1 MKQVKWKFKGTE
13 VYFVNPE
20 AKMASAVFKQAN
32 RLGIDPAKTK
42 IEIVN
47 EFFTL
52 TDDLTGCRSCDGNST
67 SSPQPTLPVDNQE
80 TEVGPTPDDMRDML
94 GLLDSLNTGVSNLPD
109 PDAPDLDLL
118 GGSNDRLAL

>member
-1 MKQVKWKFKGTE
+1 MKQVKWKFKGTD

-20 AKMASAVFKQAN
+20 NKMATAVFKQAN

-52 TDDLTGCRSCDGNST
+52 TDDLTGCRSCNGNT
-67 SSPQPTLPVDNQE
+67 SSPSQPTLQVDNQE
-80 TEVGPTPDDMRDML
+80 NQTGPTSDDMRDML
-94 GLLDSLNTGVSNLPD
+94 GLLDRLSSGDSD
-109 PDAPDLDLL
+109 GDEPDLDLF

>member
-1 MKQVKWKFKGTE
+1 MKQVKWKFKGFD

-20 AKMASAVFKQAN
+20 AKMATAVFKQAQ
-32 RLGIDPAKTK
+32 RLGIDPTKIK

-52 TDDLTGCRSCDGNST
+52 TDDLAGCRSCNGNTS
-67 SSPQPTLPVDNQE
+67 SSPQSTLQVDDQE
-80 TEVGPTPDDMRDML
+80 TPTGPTPDDMRDML
-94 GLLDSLNTGVSNLPD
+94 GLLDRLSGRDSD
-109 PDAPDLDLL
+109 GDAPDLDLL

>member
-32 RLGIDPAKTK
+32 RLGLDPTKTK

-52 TDDLTGCRSCDGNST
+52 TDDLTGCGSCNGNTT
-67 SSPQPTLPVDNQE
+67 SPAQPTLQMVSSEDQ
-80 TEVGPTPDDMRDML
+80 TGPTSDDMLDML
-94 GLLDSLNTGVSNLPD
+94 RLLDSLDTGVSSSPNA
-109 PDAPDLDLL
+109 DAPDLDLP

>member
-1 MKQVKWKFKGTE
+1 MKQIKWKFKGTE

-20 AKMASAVFKQAN
+20 NKMASAVLKQAK
-32 RLGIDPAKTK
+32 RLGIDPTKTK

-52 TDDLTGCRSCDGNST
+52 RDDLTGCRSCDGNTASAA
-67 SSPQPTLPVDNQE
+67 QPTLPVVPEQIEDE
-80 TEVGPTPDDMRDML
+80 PSADGLLSML
-94 GLLDSLNTGVSNLPD
+94 SLLDSLNTGVSNLPD
-109 PDAPDLDLL
+109 ADAPDLDLL

>member
-32 RLGIDPAKTK
+32 RLGFDPAKTK

-67 SSPQPTLPVDNQE
+67 SPSQPALQVDNQE
-80 TEVGPTPDDMRDML
+80 NPTGPTPDDMRDML
-94 GLLDSLNTGVSNLPD
+94 GLLDRLSGRDSIGD
-109 PDAPDLDLL
+109 EPDLDLP

>member
-20 AKMASAVFKQAN
+20 NKMATAVFKQAN
-32 RLGIDPAKTK
+32 RLGLDPIKTK

-52 TDDLTGCRSCDGNST
+52 TDDLTGCRSCNGNT
-67 SSPQPTLPVDNQE
+67 SSAAQPTLPVDSSEDQ
-80 TEVGPTPDDMRDML
+80 TGPTSDDMRDML
-94 GLLDSLNTGVSNLPD
+94 GLLDRLSGRDSD
-109 PDAPDLDLL
+109 GDEPDLDLL
-118 GGSNDRLAL
+118 GGSNGRVAL

>member
-20 AKMASAVFKQAN
+20 NKMASAVSKQAN
-32 RLGIDPAKTK
+32 RLGIDPTKTK

-52 TDDLTGCRSCDGNST
+52 TDDLAGCRSCNGNTASAAQST
-67 SSPQPTLPVDNQE
+67 LQVDNQE
-80 TEVGPTPDDMRDML
+80 NPTGPTPDDMRDML
-94 GLLDSLNTGVSNLPD
+94 GLLDRLSSGDSD
-109 PDAPDLDLL
+109 GDEPDLDLL

>member
-20 AKMASAVFKQAN
+20 NKMASAVFKQAN

-47 EFFTL
+47 EFFTPEL
-52 TDDLTGCRSCDGNST
+52 YDEGCRSCNGNT
-67 SSPQPTLPVDNQE
+67 SSPTKPTLQVVSE
-80 TEVGPTPDDMRDML
+80 TTKTGPTPDDMRDML
-94 GLLDSLNTGVSNLPD
+94 GLLDQLSSTSGNSTDALDDSSSTGFD
-109 PDAPDLDLL
+109 
-118 GGSNDRLAL
+118 DRLAL

>member
-20 AKMASAVFKQAN
+20 NKMASSVLKQAK

-52 TDDLTGCRSCDGNST
+52 RDDLTGCRSCDGNST
-67 SSPQPTLPVDNQE
+67 NPAQPTIPVVLEQVEDE
-80 TEVGPTPDDMRDML
+80 PSSDGLLSML
-94 GLLDSLNTGVSNLPD
+94 SLLDSLDTGVSNLPD
-109 PDAPDLDLL
+109 ANAPDLDLL

>member
-1 MKQVKWKFKGTE
+1 MKQVKWKFKGID

-20 AKMASAVFKQAN
+20 ANMGSAVYKQAN
-32 RLGIDPAKTK
+32 RLGICPAKIK

-52 TDDLTGCRSCDGNST
+52 TDDLTGCRSCNGNT
-67 SSPQPTLPVDNQE
+67 ASSPQPTLQVDNQE
-80 TEVGPTPDDMRDML
+80 NPTGPTPDDMRDML
-94 GLLDSLNTGVSNLPD
+94 GLLDSLSGRDSD
-109 PDAPDLDLL
+109 GDEPDLDLL

>member
-20 AKMASAVFKQAN
+20 NKMASAVFKQAN
-32 RLGIDPAKTK
+32 RLGLDPAKTK

-52 TDDLTGCRSCDGNST
+52 TDDLAGCRSCNGNT
-67 SSPQPTLPVDNQE
+67 ASSPQPTLQVDNQE
-80 TEVGPTPDDMRDML
+80 TSNGPTADDMRDML
-94 GLLDSLNTGVSNLPD
+94 GLLDRLSGRDSIG
-109 PDAPDLDLL
+109 DAPDLDLL

>member
-20 AKMASAVFKQAN
+20 NKMTSSVLKQAN

-52 TDDLTGCRSCDGNST
+52 TDDLTGCRSCDGNTTNPAQST
-67 SSPQPTLPVDNQE
+67 LQVDNQE
-80 TEVGPTPDDMRDML
+80 NTTGPTPDDMRDML
-94 GLLDSLNTGVSNLPD
+94 GLLDRLSGRVSD
-109 PDAPDLDLL
+109 GDEPDLDLL

>member
-20 AKMASAVFKQAN
+20 NKMASAVFKQAN
-32 RLGIDPAKTK
+32 RLGLDPTKTK

-52 TDDLTGCRSCDGNST
+52 TDDLTGCGSCNGNTT
-67 SSPQPTLPVDNQE
+67 SPAQPTLQMVSSEDQ
-80 TEVGPTPDDMRDML
+80 TGPTSDDMLDML
-94 GLLDSLNTGVSNLPD
+94 RLLDRLSGRDSD
-109 PDAPDLDLL
+109 GDEPDLDLP

>member
-20 AKMASAVFKQAN
+20 NKMASAVFKQAN
-32 RLGIDPAKTK
+32 RLGIDPTKTK

-52 TDDLTGCRSCDGNST
+52 TDDLAGCRSCNGNT
-67 SSPQPTLPVDNQE
+67 ASPSQPTLQVDNQE
-80 TEVGPTPDDMRDML
+80 TSNGPTADDMRDML
-94 GLLDSLNTGVSNLPD
+94 GLLDRLSGRDSIGD
-109 PDAPDLDLL
+109 EPDLDLP

>member
-1 MKQVKWKFKGTE
+1 MKQVKWKFKGTD

-20 AKMASAVFKQAN
+20 NKMASAVFKQAN

-67 SSPQPTLPVDNQE
+67 SAAQPTLPVDNQE
-80 TEVGPTPDDMRDML
+80 TEVGPTSDDMRDML
-94 GLLDSLNTGVSNLPD
+94 GLLDRLSSGDSD
-109 PDAPDLDLL
+109 GDEPDLDLF

>member
-1 MKQVKWKFKGTE
+1 MKQVKWKFKGID

-20 AKMASAVFKQAN
+20 NKMASAVFKQAN
-32 RLGIDPAKTK
+32 RLGICPAKTK

-52 TDDLTGCRSCDGNST
+52 TDDLAGCRSCNGNT
-67 SSPQPTLPVDNQE
+67 ASSPQPTLQVDNQE
-80 TEVGPTPDDMRDML
+80 NQTGPTPDDMRD
-94 GLLDSLNTGVSNLPD
+94 LLSLLHELDTGVSNLPD
-109 PDAPDLDLL
+109 ADAPDLDLL

>member
-20 AKMASAVFKQAN
+20 NKMASSVLKQAK
-32 RLGIDPAKTK
+32 RLGIDPTKTK

-52 TDDLTGCRSCDGNST
+52 RDDLTGCRSCDGNT
-67 SSPQPTLPVDNQE
+67 SSAAQPTLPVDSSEDQN
-80 TEVGPTPDDMRDML
+80 GPTSDDMRDML
-94 GLLDSLNTGVSNLPD
+94 GLLDRLSGRDSIGDEPN
-109 PDAPDLDLL
+109 LDLL
-118 GGSNDRLAL
+118 GGSDVGVAL

>member
-20 AKMASAVFKQAN
+20 NKMASAVFKQAN
-32 RLGIDPAKTK
+32 RLGIDPTKTK

-52 TDDLTGCRSCDGNST
+52 RDDLTGCRSCDGNT
-67 SSPQPTLPVDNQE
+67 SSAAQPTLQMDSSE
-80 TEVGPTPDDMRDML
+80 DKTGPTPDDMRDML
-94 GLLDSLNTGVSNLPD
+94 RLLDNLRSGD
-109 PDAPDLDLL
+109 SDGDEPDLDLL
-118 GGSNDRLAL
+118 GGSNGRVAL

>member
-1 MKQVKWKFKGTE
+1 MKQVKWKFKGID
-13 VYFVNPE
+13 VYFVSPE
-20 AKMASAVFKQAN
+20 ANMGSAVYKQAN
-32 RLGIDPAKTK
+32 RLGICPAKVK

-52 TDDLTGCRSCDGNST
+52 TDDLTGCRSCNGNT
-67 SSPQPTLPVDNQE
+67 ASSPQSTLQVDSSEDQ
-80 TEVGPTPDDMRDML
+80 TGPTPDDMRDML

-109 PDAPDLDLL
+109 ADAPDLDLL

>member
-20 AKMASAVFKQAN
+20 NKMASAVFKQAN
-32 RLGIDPAKTK
+32 RLGLDPAKTK

-52 TDDLTGCRSCDGNST
+52 TDDLAGCRSCNGNT
-67 SSPQPTLPVDNQE
+67 ASSPQPTLPVDNQE
-80 TEVGPTPDDMRDML
+80 TSNGPTADDMRDML
-94 GLLDSLNTGVSNLPD
+94 GLLDRLSGRDSD
-109 PDAPDLDLL
+109 GDAPDLDLL

>member
-20 AKMASAVFKQAN
+20 EKMGSAVFKQAK
-32 RLGIDPAKTK
+32 RLGIDPTKTK

-52 TDDLTGCRSCDGNST
+52 TDDLAGCRSCDGNTT
-67 SSPQPTLPVDNQE
+67 SSPQPTLQVDNQE
-80 TEVGPTPDDMRDML
+80 NPTGPTPDDMRDML
-94 GLLDSLNTGVSNLPD
+94 GLLDRLSSRDSDGD
-109 PDAPDLDLL
+109 EPDLDLL

>member
-1 MKQVKWKFKGTE
+1 MKQVKWKFKGTD

-20 AKMASAVFKQAN
+20 NKMTSAVLKQAN
-32 RLGIDPAKTK
+32 RLGLDPTKTK

-52 TDDLTGCRSCDGNST
+52 TDDLTGCRSCNGNT
-67 SSPQPTLPVDNQE
+67 SSPAQPTLQVDNQE
-80 TEVGPTPDDMRDML
+80 NQTGPTSDDMRDML
-94 GLLDSLNTGVSNLPD
+94 GLLDRLSGRDSDGDEPN
-109 PDAPDLDLL
+109 LDLL

>member
-20 AKMASAVFKQAN
+20 NKMASSVLKQAK
-32 RLGIDPAKTK
+32 RLGIDPTKTK

-52 TDDLTGCRSCDGNST
+52 RDDLTGCRSCDGNT
-67 SSPQPTLPVDNQE
+67 ANPAQPTLQVDNQE
-80 TEVGPTPDDMRDML
+80 TSNGPTADDMLDML
-94 GLLDSLNTGVSNLPD
+94 SLLDSLDTGVSNLPD
-109 PDAPDLDLL
+109 ADAPDLDLL

>member
-20 AKMASAVFKQAN
+20 NKMASSVLKQAK
-32 RLGIDPAKTK
+32 RLCIDPTKTK

-52 TDDLTGCRSCDGNST
+52 RDDLTGCRSCDGNT
-67 SSPQPTLPVDNQE
+67 SSAAQPTLQVDNQE
-80 TEVGPTPDDMRDML
+80 TSNGPTADDMRDML
-94 GLLDSLNTGVSNLPD
+94 GLLDRLSGRDSD
-109 PDAPDLDLL
+109 GDEPDLDLL
-118 GGSNDRLAL
+118 GGSDVGVAL